1 MITLELRSNRWTDR
15 SIFEKSKSS
24 ESSESFVRN
33 RAGRNRNNEVT
44 KGRRDD
50 QYRGVGGIGTRS
62 VECEDSVR
70 ETSPA
75 SSRRPA
81 RFPESLSGLTGGQA
95 FGGQLI
101 ATVDTLFKQ
110 LAAACNYHKSRVAG
124 NARCSRLAL
133 GPRVFGVKGLAR
145 VCVLSSRARRLR
157 PASNPPANKFA
168 GLIRLLCGFH
178 PSLGSVPVKRND

>member
-1 MITLELRSNRWTDR
+1 M
-15 SIFEKSKSS
+15 
-24 ESSESFVRN
+24 
-33 RAGRNRNNEVT
+33 
-44 KGRRDD
+44 
-50 QYRGVGGIGTRS
+50 RG
-62 VECEDSVR
+62 DSVR
-70 ETSPA
+70 ETWPA

-81 RFPESLSGLTGGQA
+81 RFPESLSGLTGGRCQA

-124 NARCSRLAL
+124 NALGWLSV

-145 VCVLSSRARRLR
+145 VCVPSSRARRLR
-157 PASNPPANKFA
+157 PASDPPPANKFA

-178 PSLGSVPVKRND
+178 PSLASVPVKRND